1 MNLHARARRV
11 GGLIASAVVAA
22 ALLGAGPALATP
34 GPTSA
39 PTTSA
44 LTYVNL
50 GDSYSAGSGVV
61 PTVPGALEQCAQSAD
76 NYSHLI
82 AQRFGYHLT
91 DVSCGGATTDDFFT
105 VQYPGLHPQL
115 DALGPGTDLVTFMI
129 GGNDGMVFAGTV
141 GKCLAAAATTLG
153 RGAPCK
159 DTYGDSIAN
168 EIRTQTFPK
177 LVKAMRAVRTT
188 APRARVAVISYPW
201 IMPATYEPCPAFP
214 VAAGDVA
221 YTYDIQ
227 ATLNDAIRRAATE
240 TGVTFV
246 DATTPSV
253 GHDSC
258 KPVGTRWIEPI
269 LTTQQIVP
277 VHPNALGERELAS
290 IAAGALGLGR

>member
-22 ALLGAGPALATP
+22 ALMGAGPALATP

-61 PTVPGALEQCAQSAD
+61 PTAPGTLEQCAQSAD

-91 DVSCGGATTDDFFT
+91 DVSCGGATTDDFFG

-153 RGAPCK
+153 RGSPCK
-159 DTYGDSIAN
+159 DTYGDTIAN

-177 LVKAMRAVRTT
+177 LVNAMRAIRSK
-188 APRARVAVISYPW
+188 APHARIAVISYPW

-227 ATLNDAIRRAATE
+227 ATLNDAIRRSATE

-290 IAAGALGLGR
+290 ITAGALGLGR

>member
-1 MNLHARARRV
+1 MRRRRGRVDGRRTCPRHPWTDLCADHLCADLRESRRQLFGRFRCRADGTGHPRAMRTIGRQLLPPHRAAVRLSPHRRQ
-11 GGLIASAVVAA
+11 LRRRDHRRF
-22 ALLGAGPALATP
+22 LRGAIP
-34 GPTSA
+34 GPSS
-39 PTTSA
+39 TTRR
-44 LTYVNL
+44 
-50 GDSYSAGSGVV
+50 
-61 PTVPGALEQCAQSAD
+61 P
-76 NYSHLI
+76 
-82 AQRFGYHLT
+82 R
-91 DVSCGGATTDDFFT
+91 
-105 VQYPGLHPQL
+105 
-115 DALGPGTDLVTFMI
+115 PGTDLVTFMI

-153 RGAPCK
+153 RGSPCK
-159 DTYGDSIAN
+159 DTYGDTIAN
-168 EIRTQTFPK
+168 EIRAQTFPK
-177 LVKAMRAVRTT
+177 LVNAMRAIRSK
-188 APRARVAVISYPW
+188 APHARIAVIGYPW

-227 ATLNDAIRRAATE
+227 ATINDAIRRAATE

-290 IAAGALGLGR
+290 IATAALGLGR